1 MMPKRKTPPLSF
13 AAYQRL
19 HNVIYSL
26 SKKFAHG
33 PERSCVFFSITGAA
47 LMHKHYQLDAK
58 VVCGGGAVLLDKKT
72 ETALSWF
79 VKRPDGTITTGAE
92 GFHAWISC
100 EDWLI
105 DLTAPN
111 YHEAVIGATFQ
122 NPTNERQSIPAL
134 KVPRMMMQKLI
145 SETEREL
152 DEMHKSGDC
161 AFYPDS
167 DITKDVIDNAFEQV
181 QLGDVINIA
190 YNWHR
195 PVPQK
200 MEPSITIGDNYGEI
214 QTVHLIKRELV
225 GKW

>member
-1 MMPKRKTPPLSF
+1 MTKKSKTPPLSF

-19 HNVIYSL
+19 HNTIHSL
-26 SKKFAHG
+26 SNSFAHG
-33 PERSCVFFSITGAA
+33 PRGSCVFFSITGAA

-58 VVCGGGAVLLDKKT
+58 VICGGGAVMLDKKT

-79 VKRPDGTITTGAE
+79 VKQPDGTITTGSE

-100 EDWLI
+100 EGWLI

-111 YHEAVIGATFQ
+111 YHEAITGATIQ
-122 NPTNERQSIPAL
+122 NPSNERQSIPAL
-134 KVPRMMMQKLI
+134 KVPRMMMQKPL

-152 DEMHKSGDC
+152 DEILKPGDC
-161 AFYPDS
+161 AFYPDQEVTTS
-167 DITKDVIDNAFEQV
+167 VVDNAFEQV

-190 YNWHR
+190 FTWHR
-195 PVPQK
+195 PVPHK
-200 MEPSITIGDNYGEI
+200 MEPSITITDNFGEI
-214 QTVHLIKRELV
+214 QTIHLIKRELV